1 MSALDSKAVVDRF
14 HAPHEVL
21 ECAEKTMVERG
32 KAYGPFLPFV
42 RTQGELAR
50 LLRAENLN
58 DEQRFLMTQILL
70 KLQRW
75 CNAPQEVQNADS
87 IMDAINYLAAL
98 HVASY
103 PASHDQSD

>member
-1 MSALDSKAVVDRF
+1 MSAIDSKAIVERF

-21 ECAEKTMVERG
+21 ERAEQTLVERG

-42 RTQGELAR
+42 KTQGELAR

-58 DEQRFLMTQILL
+58 DEQRFLITMILL

-75 CNAPQEVQNADS
+75 CNAPQEEQNADS
-87 IMDAINYLAAL
+87 LMDAINYLAAL

-103 PASHDQSD
+103 PKHSE